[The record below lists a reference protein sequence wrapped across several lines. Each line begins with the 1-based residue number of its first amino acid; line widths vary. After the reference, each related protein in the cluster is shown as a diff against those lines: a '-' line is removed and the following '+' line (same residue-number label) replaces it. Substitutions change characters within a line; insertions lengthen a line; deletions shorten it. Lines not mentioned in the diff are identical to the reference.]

1 MTVLSAPWR
10 APHLSLFA
18 LAALWAAVA
27 PMVWVLNV
35 GGWPADP
42 VAWHR
47 HELMFGMG
55 GAAIGGYLL
64 TAASHWTG
72 RRFAPGLTQAVVA
85 AWCAARI
92 GYSAG
97 AGWLGLLYPVLL
109 AAVLVQ
115 AVWAT
120 RRWPRLPI
128 ASMPLALFAAELAML
143 SGHEPDATTLIFGFG
158 ALIAVVGGRI
168 LPAFLRARVGDESG
182 REWSWVNAL
191 ADSTVLALP
200 VFAAVGVAP
209 EVVGVATILAA
220 CAQVLRMVRW
230 PMQAV
235 AGQGDLMLLLLAWA
249 WLPAGLALAGSE
261 LLFEAGG
268 SLGRYL
274 HMLALGA
281 MGGMIFAVAARAYM
295 RRVPGRLVPGH
306 WLRVGFGLV
315 WLSVPLRLV
324 PELLPDGLRLSA
336 LIWCAGWGCF
346 LCAAL
351 PAIWCDIPHPV
362 LSARRAGQTR
372 SIT

>member
-10 APHLSLFA
+10 VPHLSLFA
-18 LAALWAAVA
+18 LAGLWAAVV
-27 PMVWVLNV
+27 PLVWVLDP

-64 TAASHWTG
+64 TAATHWTG
-72 RRFAPGLTQAVVA
+72 RRYTPGLTQAVVA
-85 AWCAARI
+85 AWCAGRI

-97 AGWLGLLYPVLL
+97 WGWLGLLYPALL
-109 AAVLVQ
+109 AAILIQ
-115 AVWAT
+115 AVWAA
-120 RRWPRLPI
+120 RRWRRLPI
-128 ASMPLALFAAELAML
+128 ASMPLALCAAEAALL

-168 LPAFLRARVGDESG
+168 VPAFLRARAGDDGG
-182 REWSWVNAL
+182 REWSWANAF

-200 VFAAVGVAP
+200 VFAAVGVGP
-209 EVVGVATILAA
+209 QILGVATILAA
-220 CAQVLRMVRW
+220 CAQILRMLRW
-230 PMQAV
+230 PMRA
-235 AGQGDLMLLLLAWA
+235 ASGQGDLMLLLLAWL
-249 WLPAGLALAGSE
+249 WLPAGMALAGAE

-281 MGGMIFAVAARAYM
+281 MGGMVFAVAGRAYM
-295 RRVPGRLVPGH
+295 RRAPGRLVPGR
-306 WLRVGFGLV
+306 WLRAGFGLI
-315 WLSVPLRLV
+315 WLSVPLRLA
-324 PELLPDGLRLSA
+324 PELLPEGLRLSA
-336 LIWCAGWGCF
+336 LVWCAGWGCF

-351 PAIWCDIPHPV
+351 PALWRDIPHPV
-362 LSARRAGQTR
+362 LSARRAGQTL